1 MYWIPKR
8 FETQEQ
14 AGWLRIICHTVL
26 RDGVGAWGFKVE
38 KGDSWENQKSRCLV
52 IRCLSFLC
60 LIFWIKIFF
69 GNNHLSGLGPPSKF
83 QFFFF
88 FFFLMCWVFFLV
100 QGLIFEVW
108 AFLVAEHGLSS
119 CKFF

>member
-14 AGWLRIICHTVL
+14 AGWLRIICHTGL

-52 IRCLSFLC
+52 IRCLSCLR

-88 FFFLMCWVFFLV
+88 FLTVL
-100 QGLIFEVW
+100 GLCCGTRTSFAVC
-108 AFLVAEHGLSS
+108 GL
-119 CKFF
+119 F

>member
-88 FFFLMCWVFFLV
+88 FFFFDCAGCLLWCKDFFLQCV
-100 QGLIFEVW
+100 GF
-108 AFLVAEHGLSS
+108 SS
-119 CKFF
+119 CRAWAQQL